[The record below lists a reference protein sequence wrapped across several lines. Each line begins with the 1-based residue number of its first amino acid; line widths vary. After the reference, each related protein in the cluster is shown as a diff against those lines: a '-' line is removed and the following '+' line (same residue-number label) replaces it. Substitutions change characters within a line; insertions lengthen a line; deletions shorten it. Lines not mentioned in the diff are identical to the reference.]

1 MTDTRSTFGFKWDQ
15 FPVEDGKRPAL
26 ADPEHR
32 IRRNGWTVDEFE
44 EWIDGKTVLDA
55 DCGMGWWMKYLSTLN
70 TTGTTVGVDIAK
82 KAVSK
87 GHEMGNT
94 SLLVGDL
101 GMLPFPDGTFDYISC
116 EEVIHHTP
124 DPQQYLSNLVQKLA
138 SGGTLTVYVYKEKP
152 LLRETAD
159 TVIREQTTEMDI
171 KECLQFSEKIT
182 EIGKELYDIDEKIEV
197 PDIPLLGIEEGTY
210 SVQEFVYRHLIKC
223 YFDWENEDW
232 DTSVATNFDW

>member
-1 MTDTRSTFGFKWDQ
+1 
-15 FPVEDGKRPAL
+15 
-26 ADPEHR
+26 
-32 IRRNGWTVDEFE
+32 
-44 EWIDGKTVLDA
+44 
-55 DCGMGWWMKYLSTLN
+55 
-70 TTGTTVGVDIAK
+70 
-82 KAVSK
+82 
-87 GHEMGNT
+87 MGNT

-101 GMLPFPDGTFDYISC
+101 GMLPFPNGTFDYISC

-171 KECLQFSEKIT
+171 EECLQFSEKIT

-210 SVQEFVYRHLIKC
+210 SVQEFVYKHLVKC

-232 DTSVATNFDW
+232 DTSVATNFDWYHPEFAYRYSQSAAVDLVSSTGLEVEFTNELMSGYSIRARKY